1 MESYYSMLSRHRD
14 SARPAFIDAAGRAI
28 RFNQLFEY
36 ADTIGQSLTRLLGD
50 GNCAVGVLQDKSLTA
65 VVSIFGVLAG
75 NKVFVPISPTLPVS
89 RRESIVKATS
99 MRVVLVD
106 YALDDAIALELTR
119 LGLVL
124 IFCSVDEDGLRL
136 QVGNR
141 EVLAGEPA
149 APVFDAPLSHI
160 LFTSGTTGTP
170 KGVMIKAES
179 QAAFTRTMA
188 AAFGHDSATRW
199 LSVSPLYFD
208 VVTLDLFVE
217 VYCGATVYL
226 YPPGLPAAE
235 LAYTLEKHAITDV
248 LFISSVVK
256 MLASEF
262 SELKR
267 RDLSYLRQLWYGGE
281 PCPVEALRKI
291 KQWVPQ
297 VGFAQCYGPTEVCNN
312 STLMRFDDVPSD
324 RSGFMPLG
332 KPIDSVEAYV
342 VDADGQQLT
351 APGIGELYLGGVQV
365 MAGYLG
371 DPSGTAKKLLS
382 NRFNPASPYPLFRT
396 GDFVHLDADGLL
408 WFHGRQ
414 DDLVKVRGNRISLHE
429 VQAAIVSEPEVA
441 DAIVRVAPD
450 SIGGFLDAL
459 EAVVICHQA
468 IDKKTLTDRIRAR
481 LPAYMVPDRI
491 TIELRRDV
499 PIKENGKL
507 DRQQVLSRI

>member
-1 MESYYSMLSRHRD
+1 METYYSMLSRHRA
-14 SARPAFIDAAGRAI
+14 SERPAFIDAGGRLLSYHK
-28 RFNQLFEY
+28 LFEH
-36 ADTIGQSLTRLLGD
+36 ADAIGQCLTRLLGD
-50 GNCAVGVLQDKSLTA
+50 ANCAVGVLQDKSLTA
-65 VVSIFGVLAG
+65 VASIFGVLAG
-75 NKVFVPISPTLPVS
+75 NKVFVPISPGLPAA
-89 RRESIVKATS
+89 RRDSIVRATS
-99 MRVVLVD
+99 MKVVIVD
-106 YALDDAIALELTR
+106 YALADDVALELAR
-119 LGLVL
+119 LGLALV
-124 IFCSVDEDGLRL
+124 FCAVDEDGLRL
-136 QVGNR
+136 HVANR
-141 EVLAGEPA
+141 ESIGSEPA
-149 APVFDAPLSHI
+149 AAIHDEPLSHI

-188 AAFGHDSATRW
+188 AAFGHNSSTRW

-217 VYCGATVYL
+217 AYCGSTVYL
-226 YPPGLPAAE
+226 YQPGLPAAE

-267 RDLSYLRQLWYGGE
+267 RDLSRLRQLWYGGE
-281 PCPVEALRKI
+281 SCPVEALRKI
-291 KQWVPQ
+291 KQWLPHIA
-297 VGFAQCYGPTEVCNN
+297 FAQCYGPTEVCNN
-312 STLMRFDDVPSD
+312 STLMRFDDVPPGHT
-324 RSGFMPLG
+324 GFMPLG
-332 KPIDSVEAYV
+332 RPIDSVEAYV
-342 VDADGQQLT
+342 VDTDGELLRG
-351 APGIGELYLGGVQV
+351 PGVGELYLGGVQV

-371 DPSGTAKKLLS
+371 DAEGTAAKRVP

-396 GDFVHLDADGLL
+396 GDFVRLDADGLL

-429 VQAAIVSEPEVA
+429 VQAAFVSEPEIA
-441 DAIVRVAPD
+441 DAIVRVVPD

-459 EAVVICHQA
+459 EAVVICHRA
-468 IDKKTLTDRIRAR
+468 IDKKALVERLRSR

-491 TIELRRDV
+491 HIELRSDV

-507 DRQQVLSRI
+507 DRHQLLSRI

>member
-1 MESYYSMLSRHRD
+1 METYYSMLSRHRD
-14 SARPAFIDAAGRAI
+14 STRPAFVDAGGQMLSFRT
-28 RFNQLFEY
+28 LFEH
-36 ADTIGQSLTRLLGD
+36 ADTIGQWLTRLLGQS
-50 GNCAVGVLQDKSLTA
+50 NCAVGVLQDKSLTA
-65 VVSIFGVLAG
+65 VVSIFGTLAG
-75 NKVFVPISPTLPVS
+75 NKVFVPISPALPAA
-89 RRESIVKATS
+89 RRESIVEATA
-99 MRVVLVD
+99 MKVVIVD

-124 IFCSVDEDGLRL
+124 LFCAVDEDGLR
-136 QVGNR
+136 VHVTNR
-141 EVLAGEPA
+141 ELLGGEPA
-149 APVFDAPLSHI
+149 AAVFDEPLSHI

-188 AAFGHDSATRW
+188 AAFGHGSSTRW

-217 VYCGATVYL
+217 VYSGATVYL

-262 SELKR
+262 SELGR
-267 RDLSYLRQLWYGGE
+267 RDLSRLRQLWYGGE
-281 PCPVEALRKI
+281 PCPIEALRKI
-291 KQWVPQ
+291 KQWVPHI
-297 VGFAQCYGPTEVCNN
+297 GFAQCYGPTEVCNN
-312 STLMRFDDVPSD
+312 STLMRFDDVPFD
-324 RSGFMPLG
+324 RTGFMPLG
-332 KPIDSVEAYV
+332 KPIESVEAYV
-342 VDADGQQLT
+342 VDADGQLLVGS
-351 APGIGELYLGGVQV
+351 GIGELYLGGVQV

-371 DPSGTAKKLLS
+371 DTVGTATKLIP
-382 NRFNPASPYPLFRT
+382 NRFNSASPYRLFRT
-396 GDFVHLDADGLL
+396 GDFVRRDDEGLL

-429 VQAAIVSEPEVA
+429 VQAAFVSEPEIA
-441 DAIVRVAPD
+441 DAVVRVVPD

-459 EAVVICHQA
+459 EAVLICHSA
-468 IDKKTLTDRIRAR
+468 IDKRALVERLRER

-491 TIELRRDV
+491 HIELRSDV

-507 DRQQVLSRI
+507 DRHRLLSRI